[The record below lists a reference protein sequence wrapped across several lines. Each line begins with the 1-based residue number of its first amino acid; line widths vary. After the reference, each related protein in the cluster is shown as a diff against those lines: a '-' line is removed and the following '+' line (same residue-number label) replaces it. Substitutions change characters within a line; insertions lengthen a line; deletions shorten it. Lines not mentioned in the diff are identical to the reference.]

1 MFTEKEF
8 NRVYG
13 ELKNNQAAILIDYHA
28 WFPWFEGLRVELL
41 DGDKKI
47 IYDSLDNTITKRS
60 FPNKNY
66 VKLHGKNGRK
76 HYQDGLAYVSTVDVI
91 NKIRS
96 IRFSIVGLYEDNTL
110 YVVESA
116 TIAVDLQVT
125 EKLKYVELEFVNFT
139 RLEFDP
145 FGDNSYFA
153 KVRYRLNIDREEN
166 QTTYILGKRY
176 TKYEEAVLSKKEVKQ
191 LYLESNHNYPLE
203 IIEETLNIEDLGL
216 MSPKGDSIEE
226 IKLVDKDKQSIDQ
239 KRIKIFAKSK
249 LNK

>member
-1 MFTEKEF
+1 ME
-8 NRVYG
+8 R
-13 ELKNNQAAILIDYHA
+13 
-28 WFPWFEGLRVELL
+28 
-41 DGDKKI
+41 
-47 IYDSLDNTITKRS
+47 
-60 FPNKNY
+60 
-66 VKLHGKNGRK
+66 
-76 HYQDGLAYVSTVDVI
+76 
-91 NKIRS
+91 
-96 IRFSIVGLYEDNTL
+96 
-110 YVVESA
+110 
-116 TIAVDLQVT
+116 AVDLQVT

-226 IKLVDKDKQSIDQ
+226 IKLVDKDKQSIDK

>member
-76 HYQDGLAYVSTVDVI
+76 HYVSTVDVI

-125 EKLKYVELEFVNFT
+125 EKLKYVELEFVKFT

-153 KVRYRLNIDREEN
+153 KVRYWLNIDREEN
-166 QTTYILGKRY
+166 QTMYILGKRY

-226 IKLVDKDKQSIDQ
+226 IKLVDKDKQSIDK